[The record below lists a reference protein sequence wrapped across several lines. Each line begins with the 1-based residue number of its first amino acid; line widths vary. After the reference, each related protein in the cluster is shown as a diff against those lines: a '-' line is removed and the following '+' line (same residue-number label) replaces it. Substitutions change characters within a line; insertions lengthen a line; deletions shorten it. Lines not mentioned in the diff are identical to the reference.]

1 MKAHFS
7 LPTSLLLF
15 ASIFCA
21 TLLQS
26 CGEEDYI
33 PKPKAYFRII
43 LPEHN
48 YQSYVSEDCPFAF
61 EQATYAKVAKNRSAG
76 ANPCWI
82 DIDYPDLNAKIHLS
96 YKEVGGK
103 SDNLPKLINDAYK
116 LNSKH
121 VRKADYIE
129 EVPIRNEQGVLGLWY
144 KVGGDAASSTQLYLT
159 DSLNHFIWASLY
171 FSSTPNEDSIAPV
184 VKFIRKDL
192 DRFVESFE
200 WKREVGSRKS
210 D

>member
-1 MKAHFS
+1 MNFIRFS
-7 LPTSLLLF
+7 LF
-15 ASIFCA
+15 ICIGIFCA
-21 TLLQS
+21 SLLQS
-26 CGEEDYI
+26 CGEEDFV

-43 LPEHN
+43 LPEHD
-48 YQSYVSEDCPFAF
+48 YQTYSDSDCPFSF
-61 EQATYAKVAKNRSAG
+61 EHPTYTKVMKDAG
-76 ANPCWI
+76 LRDKPSENPCWMNI
-82 DIDYPDLNAKIHLS
+82 RYPDFNAQIHLS

-103 SDNLPKLINDAYK
+103 SEDLPKLINDAYK

-129 EVPIRNEQGVLGLWY
+129 NEEIKNENGVVGLWY

-159 DSLNHFIWASLY
+159 DSLHHFIWASLY

-192 DRFVESFE
+192 DKLVESFK
-200 WKREVGSRKS
+200 WK
-210 D
+210 